1 MNQTIDIAADTLNAK
16 PKRLRLVV
24 MMTAAIFVAYTVTL
38 WVALN
43 LSFWAAVV
51 GGAAN
56 TVPVIVFGALAYH
69 IIKSRL
75 VGRGL
80 AFQCAGHLV
89 LSLAFSAISFWFLII
104 LLGVANGVSP
114 IEFVVRPFPLRAMAW
129 QMLENVTTYGAIA
142 AIAYAQFGRTR
153 FHPLSLPTTRADET
167 SALGSSREEA
177 LREPDPPHYFT
188 RSGEEIRPI
197 DFDRVVCIAG
207 ADDYAEVTTLD
218 GKHLVRM
225 TLSEFENTLDAA
237 KFARVHRSWIVN
249 LSQINRAE
257 PAGGGRMLLY
267 MENGASITASRSGAR
282 LLRQRVI

>member
-1 MNQTIDIAADTLNAK
+1 MNQTIDIATDTLNAK

-56 TVPVIVFGALAYH
+56 TVPVIVFGALAYQ

-89 LSLAFSAISFWFLII
+89 LSLAFSALSFWFLII
-104 LLGVANGVSP
+104 LLGVTNGVSP

-129 QMLENVTTYGAIA
+129 QLLENVTTYGAIA
-142 AIAYAQFGRTR
+142 AIGRPR
-153 FHPLSLPTTRADET
+153 PAPT
-167 SALGSSREEA
+167 
-177 LREPDPPHYFT
+177 
-188 RSGEEIRPI
+188 
-197 DFDRVVCIAG
+197 
-207 ADDYAEVTTLD
+207 
-218 GKHLVRM
+218 
-225 TLSEFENTLDAA
+225 
-237 KFARVHRSWIVN
+237 
-249 LSQINRAE
+249 
-257 PAGGGRMLLY
+257 
-267 MENGASITASRSGAR
+267 
-282 LLRQRVI
+282 